1 MIKYAL
7 FICVIVTGILG
18 YVGFRAVYVGQM
30 GSDEPVIVRVE
41 KGQGVASVVADLESK
56 QLLDSKLLFTVY
68 LTKSGL
74 DTKIK
79 PGTYEVNSAMSMKTL
94 AEVLISGVSYNERT
108 ITFLEG
114 WNLRDIA
121 QYLMREDFIMDE
133 EDLYAVTGY
142 PAQVFHGVNDE
153 LLAQYPFLQDVPSG
167 YSLEGFIFPD
177 TYRVYADASVED
189 IIKKALD
196 NFQTKYTTRIESELF
211 KTPLSFYD
219 ALKLAS
225 VVVKEARLPDDKKK
239 VAGVF
244 LNRMNI
250 RMALQSDPTVNYV
263 TLKVTDNPSLEDIA
277 MESEYNT
284 YKYAGLPPTPIAN
297 PGIEDILAVLDP
309 AQHSYFFFLNTKQGE
324 MIFSKDFDEHRANR
338 IKYGQ

>member
-1 MIKYAL
+1 MIKYTL
-7 FICVIVTGILG
+7 LIFLIVTGLLG
-18 YVGFRAVYVGQM
+18 YLGFRAIYVGQM

-41 KGQGVASVVADLESK
+41 KGQGVASVVADLENK
-56 QLLDSKLLFTVY
+56 QLLDSKVLFTLY
-68 LTKSGL
+68 LTRSGL

-79 PGTYEVNSAMSMKTL
+79 PGTYEVTPSMSMKTL
-94 AEVLISGVSYNERT
+94 VEALISGVSYNERT

-121 QYLMREDFIMDE
+121 QYLLREGFITDE
-133 EDLYAVTGY
+133 EELYAVTGY

-153 LLAQYPFLQDVPSG
+153 LLAEYSFLQDVPSG

-177 TYRVYADASVED
+177 TYRVFADASVED

-196 NFQTKYTTRIESELF
+196 NFQIKYTTSIESQLS
-211 KTPLSFYD
+211 KTTLSFYD

-225 VVVKEARLPDDKKK
+225 VVVKEARVIEDKKK

-244 LNRMNI
+244 LNRLSI
-250 RMALQSDPTVNYV
+250 GMALQSDPTVNYV

-277 MESEYNT
+277 TESEYNT

-297 PGIEDILAVLDP
+297 PGIEDILAVLNP
-309 AQHSYFFFLNTKQGE
+309 TQHSFFFFLNTKEGE
-324 MIFSKDFDEHRANR
+324 MVFSKDFDEHRANR